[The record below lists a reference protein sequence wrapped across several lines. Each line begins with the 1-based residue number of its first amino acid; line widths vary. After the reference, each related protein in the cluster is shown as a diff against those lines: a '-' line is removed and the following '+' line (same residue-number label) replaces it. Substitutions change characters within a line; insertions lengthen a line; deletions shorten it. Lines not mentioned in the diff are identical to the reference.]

1 MIPAQQK
8 EVKDQHSSK
17 FDLGAIKTVPAAAVA
32 AVLMSRCIQVDV
44 AVIESAPARG
54 TTSKGVQAPWHDGR
68 SGRPAGGCR
77 PPGLATPGRCAHRG
91 AGCPDTGHSH

>member
-1 MIPAQQK
+1 MIPAL
-8 EVKDQHSSK
+8 KDQHSK

-32 AVLMSRCIQVDV
+32 AVLMYIQVDV

-54 TTSKGVQAPWHDGR
+54 TEGVQAPWHDGR
-68 SGRPAGGCR
+68 SSRPAGGCR

-91 AGCPDTGHSH
+91 AGCPDRSHWAHRSH